1 MCGLNVAH
9 RYKKYMEMPVLC
21 AALTLFACLWTV
33 GVTPGHAATT
43 LDSYSPTAS
52 GQHFRILAV
61 SGSHLLAATELRL
74 FRLTPDLKEEE
85 SRLFTSTSRLLVAS
99 NLQPSTTALSRTF
112 RDSLLLC
119 GSDCFLLNATQF
131 TNIFWSISLLT
142 ADTVVDGGIT
152 KAIGVLQEKTEA
164 ELVLTY
170 AQNDYI
176 DGIGTTTS
184 SVASR
189 IVRGVIIGAGTDS
202 QNGFSTVAS
211 QIEQDPLQ
219 GREFLHTFT
228 RNGFTYFVFVMTLA
242 SGLNARVSR
251 VCDSD
256 VGSNNSFNFSS
267 YIELELLC
275 GDTNGDPTS
284 ATFVPLPNAFEVDTI
299 ILSVR
304 ITRLSEIR
312 NRMCAFNLTLID
324 KMMVQ
329 KYDNC
334 TRGIGMMGLAR
345 DSQIPCQPLP
355 VSFQ

>member
-1 MCGLNVAH
+1 
-9 RYKKYMEMPVLC
+9 MEMPGLC
-21 AALTLFACLWTV
+21 AALTLFASLWTV

-43 LDSYSPTAS
+43 LDSFSPPTS

-85 SRLFTSTSRLLVAS
+85 SRLFTTTSRLLVAS
-99 NLQPSTTALSRTF
+99 HPQPSTPALSRTF

-119 GSDCFLLNATQF
+119 GNDCFLLNATQF
-131 TNIFWSISLLT
+131 TNIFWSTSLL
-142 ADTVVDGGIT
+142 TVVDGGVT
-152 KAIGVLQEKTEA
+152 KAIGVLQEMTEA

-176 DGIGTTTS
+176 DGIGGTTS

-228 RNGFTYFVFVMTLA
+228 RNGFTYFVSVMTLS

-256 VGSNNSFNFSS
+256 MGSNNSFNFSS

-304 ITRLSEIR
+304 RTRLSEIR
-312 NRMCAFNLTLID
+312 NRLCAFNLTLID
-324 KMMVQ
+324 EMMVQ

-334 TRGIGMMGLAR
+334 ASGIGMMGLAR
-345 DSQIPCQPLP
+345 DSQIPCEPLP
-355 VSFQ
+355 VSFFMSDNLKLFCTSGELNC